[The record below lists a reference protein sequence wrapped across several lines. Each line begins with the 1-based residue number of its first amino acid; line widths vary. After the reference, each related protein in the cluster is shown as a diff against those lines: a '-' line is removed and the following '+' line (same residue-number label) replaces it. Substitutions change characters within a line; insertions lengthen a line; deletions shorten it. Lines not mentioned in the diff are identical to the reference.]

1 MAKVSTRRKL
11 KLRRS
16 RAKKTTGKRSS
27 SKKTCG
33 CVKIFGGK
41 RRSQTRSR
49 RRKRTNKRKIKGGF
63 LKELYNETKY
73 TADDTMRLM
82 QGKGSPISPLVHKQD
97 SMLE

>member
-16 RAKKTTGKRSS
+16 RAKRTRGNKG